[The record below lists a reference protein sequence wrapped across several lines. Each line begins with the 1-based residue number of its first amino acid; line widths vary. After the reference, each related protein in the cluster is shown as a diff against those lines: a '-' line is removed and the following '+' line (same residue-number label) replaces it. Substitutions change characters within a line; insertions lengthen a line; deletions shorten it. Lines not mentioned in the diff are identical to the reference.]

1 MKYMQRTH
9 SLFMG
14 FPLPFRK
21 YLLDEDRL
29 TIKTGFLNQS
39 EQDVY
44 LYHIVDVLLEQS
56 VLDRIL
62 KLGTLTCYTTDRKQ
76 PTVILKKIRMAK
88 EIKQFLLRQ
97 SEAARERSHRYPVM
111 DIGYHK
117 KAAAARPAPG
127 SVV

>member
-9 SLFMG
+9 SPIMG
-14 FPLPFRK
+14 LPMPFRK

-29 TIKTGFLNQS
+29 TIKSGFLNQR

-44 LYHIVDVLLEQS
+44 LYHIVDVLLEQT

-62 KLGTLTCYTTDRKQ
+62 KVGTLTCYTTGRKQ
-76 PTVILKKIRMAK
+76 PMVILKKIHMAK
-88 EIKQFLLRQ
+88 EIKQFLIRQ
-97 SEAARERSHRYPVM
+97 SEAAREKTHRYPVM

-117 KAAAARPAPG
+117 KPATG
-127 SVV
+127 R